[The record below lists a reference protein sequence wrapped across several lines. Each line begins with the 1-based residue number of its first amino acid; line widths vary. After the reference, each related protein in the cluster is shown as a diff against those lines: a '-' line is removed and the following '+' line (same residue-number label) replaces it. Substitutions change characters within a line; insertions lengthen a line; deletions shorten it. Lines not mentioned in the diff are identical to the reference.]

1 MRYTIVFMSL
11 MYSLSVPHLSC
22 IRWAHLK
29 DPTSLF
35 LLLFF
40 HRLSLHLFFCIIY
53 LELIGVCVY
62 LHS

>member
-35 LLLFF
+35 L
-40 HRLSLHLFFCIIY
+40 SLHLFFCIIY